1 MIGKDMQVYIRV
13 ERSKFLV
20 SEPEHKVG
28 PVPLLGGVGVAGQEY
43 SPTNQ
48 PHH

>member
-1 MIGKDMQVYIRV
+1 MQVYIRV

-28 PVPLLGGVGVAGQEY
+28 PVPLLGGVGIAGQEDN
-43 SPTNQ
+43 PTKQ
-48 PHH
+48 AHH